1 MKTLRISKELSFTP
15 MSLPLMYVSYPFEF
29 HLLANPHAQ
38 WLVTYFS
45 RLTTEQS
52 MACMQ
57 EMLRV
62 NIRQNLQVVVQIATK
77 YSDILGAVKLIE
89 MFESFKSFEGKRDPC
104 YQV

>member
-1 MKTLRISKELSFTP
+1 MFLLT
-15 MSLPLMYVSYPFEF
+15 MYVLCLTRFCLFNAS
-29 HLLANPHAQ
+29 LQ
-38 WLVTYFS
+38 WLVNYFS

-52 MACMQ
+52 MACMH

-89 MFESFKSFEGKRDPC
+89 MFESFKSFEGESDRTLRDPNL
-104 YQV
+104 

>member
-1 MKTLRISKELSFTP
+1 MFWL
-15 MSLPLMYVSYPFEF
+15 LMYVPHRLGF
-29 HLLANPHAQ
+29 LLANMHAQ
-38 WLVTYFS
+38 WLVNYFS

-52 MACMQ
+52 MACMN

-89 MFESFKSFEGKRDPC
+89 MFESFKSFEGKSDRCPC
-104 YQV
+104 DWG